1 MKPLEELQGKR
12 ILVTGGT
19 GSFGNEFVKSL
30 VSDNSDKI
38 DCEIIVF
45 SRDEAK
51 QFFMRNAFF
60 EDKRLRFVVG
70 DIKDKSSIDIA
81 CKGVDCVFH
90 AAALKQVPSCE
101 FFPWEAVRTNIE
113 GTKNVI
119 DSIFARS
126 VKRAVFLSTDKAV
139 YPVNA
144 MGLTKALMEK
154 LVTAASRESD
164 GRSVLSLT
172 RYGNVLGSRGS
183 VIPFFME
190 KINAG
195 RPLTITDPR
204 MTRFLMK
211 LEEAIDLVLYAMCE
225 AQNGQILVRKSSAAS
240 LAAISEAF
248 KILFDDIQID
258 IVGRRNGEKLHE
270 TLVSTEEIPRTI
282 DNGEYFS
289 IQAENQELDYGRYF
303 SRGEIYS
310 SSLEPYASNTTTM
323 LAAKE
328 VVELIKH
335 VKVKGA

>member
-1 MKPLEELQGKR
+1 MKWLNELQGKR

-30 VSDNSDKI
+30 ISDSAGEL
-38 DCEIIVF
+38 DCEIVVF

-60 EDKRLRFVVG
+60 EDKRLRFIIG
-70 DIKDKSSIDIA
+70 DIRDKSSIDIA
-81 CKGVDCVFH
+81 CKGVDCLFH

-119 DSIFARS
+119 DSIFSRS
-126 VKRAVFLSTDKAV
+126 IRRAVFLSTDKAV

-164 GRSVLSLT
+164 GSSVLSLT

-183 VIPFFME
+183 VIPFFLE
-190 KINAG
+190 KISGG

-225 AQNGQILVRKSSAAS
+225 AQNGEILVRKSSAAS
-240 LAAISEAF
+240 LATISEAF
-248 KILFDDIQID
+248 NLLFDDIQID

-270 TLVSTEEIPRTI
+270 TLVSSEEMARTI
-282 DNGEYFS
+282 DNAEYFS
-289 IQAENQELDYGRYF
+289 IQAENQELDYGKYF
-303 SRGEIYS
+303 SKGKVDPS
-310 SSLEPYASNTTTM
+310 SAQPYASNTTTM

-328 VVELIKH
+328 VVDLISY
-335 VKVKGA
+335 VKLKGA